1 MQVRNPS
8 QLFFLEALEALGDL
22 GIIQKQLF
30 AAAATAKSQSL
41 VVFMLLVMLRFPL
54 V

>member
-1 MQVRNPS
+1 MQARNPS
-8 QLFFLEALEALGDL
+8 QLFFLEALEDL